1 MIFIKLLKLFL
12 MEVRFR
18 VFGAKGNY
26 KDLHQSTLLI
36 NENYIDKES
45 CDDLIRSIESTL
57 KENSKN
63 VWKDSLA
70 SDSRIISFES
80 VEPNIV
86 NLLEV
91 EKKLDNIEKYLGTKV
106 VDWFIM
112 ANKTQ
117 FKEGNKGSG
126 GGFHRD
132 SAFSRQIKVIW
143 YLNDVS
149 AFNGPFCVE
158 LGTNN
163 YSFKSIKD
171 PSFGETRFN
180 WSSNYKEVCSKAGTE
195 LICDTRALHGGKPIK
210 SGSRY
215 ALTLYTFY
223 RKGKKNEMLLNLGLK
238 S

>member
-1 MIFIKLLKLFL
+1 MIFIKLFKLFL

>member
-80 VEPNIV
+80 VEQNIV

-91 EKKLDNIEKYLGTKV
+91 
-106 VDWFIM
+106 
-112 ANKTQ
+112 
-117 FKEGNKGSG
+117 
-126 GGFHRD
+126 
-132 SAFSRQIKVIW
+132 
-143 YLNDVS
+143 
-149 AFNGPFCVE
+149 
-158 LGTNN
+158 
-163 YSFKSIKD
+163 
-171 PSFGETRFN
+171 
-180 WSSNYKEVCSKAGTE
+180 
-195 LICDTRALHGGKPIK
+195 
-210 SGSRY
+210 
-215 ALTLYTFY
+215 
-223 RKGKKNEMLLNLGLK
+223 
-238 S
+238 

>member
-1 MIFIKLLKLFL
+1 MQKEITKICII
-12 MEVRFR
+12 
-18 VFGAKGNY
+18 
-26 KDLHQSTLLI
+26 TLLI

-80 VEPNIV
+80 VEPDIV

-91 EKKLDNIEKYLGTKV
+91 EKKLVNIEKYLGTKV

-195 LICDTRALHGGKPIK
+195 LICDTRALHGGKPHKKWIK
-210 SGSRY
+210 IRFD
-215 ALTLYTFY
+215 TLY
-223 RKGKKNEMLLNLGLK
+223 LL
-238 S
+238 